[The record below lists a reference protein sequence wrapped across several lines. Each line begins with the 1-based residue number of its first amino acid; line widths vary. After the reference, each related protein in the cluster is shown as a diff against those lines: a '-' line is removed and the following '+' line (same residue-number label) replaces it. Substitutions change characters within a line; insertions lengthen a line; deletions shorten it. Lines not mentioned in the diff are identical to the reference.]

1 MPSGHLGNYTT
12 LTDATAVFEDFQ
24 KVTALGSGQDGE
36 APIVDDQHL
45 HARDGFEDTLV
56 AAIAPSEGEGFEHT
70 WGTLVEDGP
79 PIPASLMS
87 KRAGD
92 PTFAQAR
99 GTCDQQVLVTGDPS
113 AIRKM
118 GHDTAVQATGCAQV
132 EIFDAGSLAQSREL
146 EPRG

>member
-1 MPSGHLGNYTT
+1 MNQTIQDGIGEGRIADCLVPVLDWQLACNDGGSP
-12 LTDATAVFEDFQ
+12 AMAVFEDFQ

-45 HARDGFEDTLV
+45 HARDGFKDTLV
-56 AAIAPSEGEGFEHT
+56 PAIAPSEGEGFEHT

-92 PTFAQAR
+92 PTLADF
-99 GTCDQQVLVTGDPS
+99 GKTGQ
-113 AIRKM
+113 RF
-118 GHDTAVQATGCAQV
+118 H
-132 EIFDAGSLAQSREL
+132 
-146 EPRG
+146 